1 MKFLVSVI
9 CVLWLMLCIQPVES
23 HFFEWAWHKIK
34 RVIDPHEFERSLD
47 CGLSDVPQI
56 LPEKM
61 DTPRVTGGI
70 SAADHSFPWM
80 VNVLNVKSMKS
91 CGGAI
96 IGPTTIITAA
106 HCIIDE
112 PKYMSVIAG
121 ASTLLGRLNLFNYYA
136 VSEVFIHPKFS
147 LCCDY
152 DIAII
157 KLKKTL
163 KRSKMINSI
172 CLPKENNERLKPE
185 TTAFIAG
192 WGGKYP
198 TGDMNSF
205 GSFHLKQG
213 LVYIKSNEYCKQVF
227 SSFDE
232 YDEICATNTN
242 DNVDSREGDS
252 GGPLMIL
259 NGTDHRWYLFGV
271 TSHGANTETI
281 KPGVYSSTADKLNFI
296 RKYL

>member
-1 MKFLVSVI
+1 MIVTMKIFILTCLLCLI
-9 CVLWLMLCIQPVES
+9 LCIQPVEN
-23 HFFEWAWHKIK
+23 HFLEWAWHKIK
-34 RVIDPHEFERSLD
+34 RTFDRNESQRSFD
-47 CGLSDVPQI
+47 CGKSDVPQI
-56 LPEKM
+56 LPAKM

-96 IGPTTIITAA
+96 IGPNTIVTAA
-106 HCIIDE
+106 HCIVDE
-112 PKYMSVIAG
+112 TKYLSVIAG

-136 VSEVFIHPKFS
+136 VSQVIIHPNFVS
-147 LCCDY
+147 CCDY

-163 KRSKMINSI
+163 ERSKMVNSV
-172 CLPKENNERLKPE
+172 CLPNEKHQQLKSE

-198 TGDMNSF
+198 VGELNTF

-213 LVYIKSNEYCKQVF
+213 LVYIKSNNYCKQVF

-232 YDEICATNTN
+232 NDEICATNTH
-242 DNVDSREGDS
+242 DNVDSRGKFFDFS
-252 GGPLMIL
+252 FYLTLFIMIIFVNL
-259 NGTDHRWYLFGV
+259 
-271 TSHGANTETI
+271 S
-281 KPGVYSSTADKLNFI
+281 
-296 RKYL
+296 